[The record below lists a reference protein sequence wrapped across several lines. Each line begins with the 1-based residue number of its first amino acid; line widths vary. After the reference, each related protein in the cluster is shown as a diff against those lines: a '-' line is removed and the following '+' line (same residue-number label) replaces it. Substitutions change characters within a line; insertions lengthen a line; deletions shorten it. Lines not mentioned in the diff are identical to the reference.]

1 MDGSNTRNSPGK
13 TVSLRN
19 TLQRSLPVSQRRI
32 KNLALKALK
41 DLGLASWRIDFSFV
55 GDRRMRALNREYHR
69 TDLPTDVLAF
79 DYGDR
84 RADIIISLD
93 TARRNSRLYKTK
105 FKDEVL
111 LYVIHGILHLAG
123 YRDLDRGGRKKMFEK
138 QEELLKQARWLS

>member
-1 MDGSNTRNSPGK
+1 
-13 TVSLRN
+13 
-19 TLQRSLPVSQRRI
+19 
-32 KNLALKALK
+32 
-41 DLGLASWRIDFSFV
+41 
-55 GDRRMRALNREYHR
+55 MRALNRQYHR

-123 YRDLDRGGRKKMFEK
+123 YSDLKLKERERMFRK
-138 QEELLKQARWLS
+138 QEWLFSRLKRLS